1 MKIIG
6 KEQHVKLGDG
16 VDHTKCHCV
25 SQSYCEVKTSA
36 KNQRFFLLSIMV
48 CGRVSGV
55 PLLKDAK
62 NLNGGDMLNNGNSP
76 KWGEVWKNIY
86 LADVYK
92 VGLCE

>member
-1 MKIIG
+1 
-6 KEQHVKLGDG
+6 
-16 VDHTKCHCV
+16 
-25 SQSYCEVKTSA
+25 
-36 KNQRFFLLSIMV
+36 MV
-48 CGRVSGV
+48 CGHVSGV